1 MVPAHR
7 SSLLQYSKVFA
18 PLPFKNGV
26 EIAAIEGGRPVSM
39 VMPSPK
45 ARGGPAVILEL
56 AGASQRRA
64 ETLEASK
71 TRF

>member
-1 MVPAHR
+1 MPAFR
-7 SSLLQYSKVFA
+7 PSLLLSKGFA
-18 PLPFKNGV
+18 LLPFKNGV
-26 EIAAIEGGRPVSM
+26 DIAAVVGGRSVSM

-45 ARGGPAVILEL
+45 VRSGPAVILEP